1 MSSALEK
8 AFSLIEY
15 LAQNPHGSS
24 VSSLSDALSQPASG
38 IHRSLKMLEEL
49 GYVRQLDQGKHYAL
63 TIKLSALG
71 LSYLGG
77 LGLNDVTQP
86 LLDSLATQTE
96 ELIRMAIIDGD
107 QLVWV
112 GVSQGTKSGLKYD
125 PSSEQGQ
132 TAHLASSASG
142 IALLS
147 TMSDEE
153 AISRVMK
160 QGMTR
165 EGQGSGAPMTVQELL
180 DILATTR
187 KRGYS
192 INCDSFLDGMAAMAR
207 VIYDPITG
215 KPFGTVSIA
224 GPAVR
229 MTNDRMMGFADL
241 LNATALELSEAS
253 RASNYF
259 KHLEG

>member
-24 VSSLSDALSQPASG
+24 VSSLSEALGQPASG

-86 LLDSLATQTE
+86 ILDKLAEQTE
-96 ELIRMAIIDGD
+96 ELIRMAIIDGED
-107 QLVWV
+107 LVWV

-142 IALLS
+142 IALLA

-153 AISRVMK
+153 AVSKVMK
-160 QGMTR
+160 QGLSR
-165 EGQGSGAPMTVQELL
+165 EGQGSGAPMTIQQLL
-180 DILATTR
+180 DVLGTTR

-192 INCDSFLDGMAAMAR
+192 INCNSFLDGMAAMAR
-207 VIYDPITG
+207 VIYDPVTG

-229 MTNDRMMGFADL
+229 LTKERMDTFEKRLESASK
-241 LNATALELSEAS
+241 ELSEAS

-259 KHLEG
+259 KHLEV

>member
-8 AFSLIEY
+8 AFSLIEH

-24 VSSLSDALSQPASG
+24 VSSLSEALGQPASG

-49 GYVRQLDQGKHYAL
+49 GYVRQLDQGKHYSL

-86 LLDSLATQTE
+86 LLDQLASQTE
-96 ELIRMAIIDGD
+96 ELIRMAILDGES
-107 QLVWV
+107 LVWV

-142 IALLS
+142 IALLA
-147 TMSDEE
+147 TMSDED
-153 AISRVMK
+153 AIARVMK
-160 QGMTR
+160 QGMSR
-165 EGQGSGAPMTVQELL
+165 EGQGADAPMTVKQLL
-180 DILATTR
+180 DTLAVTR
-187 KRGYS
+187 TRGYS
-192 INCDSFLDGMAAMAR
+192 INSNSFLDGMSAMAR
-207 VIYDPITG
+207 VIFDPITG

-229 MTNDRMMGFADL
+229 LTEERMVGFEQL
-241 LNATALELSEAS
+241 LEATALELSEAS

-259 KHLEG
+259 KHLES